1 MLEFYSDYVYAGQ
14 HTRVRVFMSWISFYT
29 DLTLIHNLQLNMFD
43 IEFAQH

>member
-14 HTRVRVFMSWISFYT
+14 HTQVRVSMSWISFYT